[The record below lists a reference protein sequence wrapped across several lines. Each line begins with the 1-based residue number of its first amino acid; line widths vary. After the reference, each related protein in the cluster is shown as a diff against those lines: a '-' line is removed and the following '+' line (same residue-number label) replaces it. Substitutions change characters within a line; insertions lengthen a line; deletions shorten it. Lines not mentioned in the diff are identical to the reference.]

1 MYAKHYDEIAEAELK
16 LANAERLKKDPNV
29 LIGKSVTFWPSLD
42 QGGGKWGRAE
52 LLRSNS
58 TML

>member
-1 MYAKHYDEIAEAELK
+1 MSHSEFNQCKEVRWSYSPFAS
-16 LANAERLKKDPNV
+16 V
-29 LIGKSVTFWPSLD
+29 LIGKSVTFWAVF
-42 QGGGKWGRAE
+42 QGGGKWGRVE